1 MSKYSFILLLFIST
15 YSYNVKSAEA
25 FYPEATFFMQ
35 DNNNYFL
42 HTVERG
48 QTVYSIAAMYSIS
61 TEDIYSLNP
70 DSRNVIRIGSVLKIP
85 QESGS
90 YLYHTIQPKETLY
103 ALSQK
108 YQMKGEDIIAVNPG
122 LSVETFTIGKIIR
135 IPTNKV
141 TSPLQGGSEDA
152 NRKKTNSLLNKN
164 YQSETVGTIKVA
176 LILPFEEANTQND
189 GRMIEYYEG
198 FLLALRDLKQK
209 GISVDLLTFD
219 TGIGTEALNKVLEK
233 SEIQNVN
240 LLIGGRHEDQIKLM
254 SRFSKEKN
262 IPYVIPFTS
271 KNDETYNNPNV
282 YQVNPPQSNLYSK
295 ASLAFINKYQN
306 NNIIVASVEAAASSQ
321 ADFIKVLKDDLN
333 DKKIP
338 FKTIALDTDFYNKL
352 NAQLSKEKRNVIIP
366 TDDSA
371 ETLSRLT
378 ALLKT
383 AADSHPDFRFA
394 LFGYPNWQVH
404 IARFSDSSDDFFRLN
419 TSFYTLFYTNPTAP
433 EVKLFYNTFYKW
445 YGKSLTNMFPK
456 FGILGYD
463 TGMYFIQ
470 VVNAFGTQFHSR
482 ANELKYKGIQI
493 DFNFKR
499 VTNWGGF
506 VNTNLYV
513 VDYNQDYSIS
523 KSLVK

>member
-1 MSKYSFILLLFIST
+1 MPKYSFILLLFIST

-48 QTVYSIAAMYSIS
+48 QTVYAIAAMYNVSI
-61 TEDIYSLNP
+61 EDIYSLNP
-70 DSRNVIRIGSVLKIP
+70 DSKNVIKIGSVLKIP

-122 LSVETFTIGKIIR
+122 LSAETFTIGKTIR
-135 IPTNKV
+135 IPINKV
-141 TSPLQGGSEDA
+141 TAPLQGGNEDA
-152 NRKKTNSLLNKN
+152 NKKRTNSLLNKN
-164 YQSETVGTIKVA
+164 YQPETIGTIKIA

-198 FLLALRDLKQK
+198 FLLALRDIKQK
-209 GISVDLLTFD
+209 GISVDLLTYD
-219 TGIGTEALNKVLEK
+219 AGIGAAALSKVLKKDELQD
-233 SEIQNVN
+233 IN
-240 LLIGGRHEDQIKLM
+240 LLIGGRYDDQIKLM

-262 IPYVIPFTS
+262 IPYIIPFTS
-271 KNDETYNNPNV
+271 RSDEAYNNPNV
-282 YQVNPPQSNLYSK
+282 YQVNTPQPNLYSK

-306 NNIIVASVEAAASSQ
+306 SNIILASVTTSASSSTE
-321 ADFIKVLKDDLN
+321 FIKVLKDDLN
-333 DKKIP
+333 DKKITYT
-338 FKTIALDTDFYNKL
+338 TIGLDTDFYNKL
-352 NAQLSKEKRNVIIP
+352 NAQLSSEKRNVIIP

-371 ETLSRLT
+371 ETLSQLT
-378 ALLKT
+378 TFLKL

-404 IARFSDSSDDFFRLN
+404 LARFSDSSDDFFRLN

-433 EVKLFYNTFYKW
+433 EVKSFYNTFYKW
-445 YGKSLTNMFPK
+445 YGKNLTNMFPK
-456 FGILGYD
+456 YGILGYD

-470 VVNAFGTQFHSR
+470 LVNSYGTQFH
-482 ANELKYKGIQI
+482 NHLHELKYKGIQI
-493 DFNFKR
+493 DFNFQR
-499 VTNWGGF
+499 VNNWGGF
-506 VNTNLYV
+506 INTNLYV
-513 VDYNQDYSIS
+513 IDYNPDFSIS
-523 KSLVK
+523 KNLGK